1 MPAADAS
8 AVGPALPL
16 GVPQAGGW
24 GAVGSPGERVPRGQP
39 LGPGARLGGA
49 AAAAGGWCGRCRGP
63 GGLDAPWGGGGD
75 YSFDQFMGDVLDGE
89 YGDIFYAKDEDGREY
104 MIDQTGTIS
113 LKYFDL
119 AERPADD
126 APVDDLNGF
135 IVVPTGDVVRITED
149 ASTDEGFREEAVGVC
164 KRTLRGSGALPLYD
178 LECKVGEQDYSIK
191 MIDSS
196 NITGRSFQDLGRGLG
211 GP

>member
-1 MPAADAS
+1 
-8 AVGPALPL
+8 
-16 GVPQAGGW
+16 
-24 GAVGSPGERVPRGQP
+24 
-39 LGPGARLGGA
+39 
-49 AAAAGGWCGRCRGP
+49 
-63 GGLDAPWGGGGD
+63 
-75 YSFDQFMGDVLDGE
+75 
-89 YGDIFYAKDEDGREY
+89 

-196 NITGRSFQDLGRGLG
+196 ISWDAVTGASMSADVRQQEARTLVIVAVKEGAPIAYVGTVR
-211 GP
+211 

>member
-1 MPAADAS
+1 M
-8 AVGPALPL
+8 GPA
-16 GVPQAGGW
+16 
-24 GAVGSPGERVPRGQP
+24 R
-39 LGPGARLGGA
+39 
-49 AAAAGGWCGRCRGP
+49 
-63 GGLDAPWGGGGD
+63 GGGGCCWGAGQSGRGSWRSRGGGGGGE

-119 AERPADD
+119 AERPAAD
-126 APVDDLNGF
+126 APVDDLNGY

-149 ASTDEGFREEAVGVC
+149 ASADEGFREEAVGVC

-178 LECKVGEQDYSIK
+178 LDCKVGEQDYSIK

-196 NITGRSFQDLGRGLG
+196 NITGRSFQDLNRGSQK
-211 GP
+211 